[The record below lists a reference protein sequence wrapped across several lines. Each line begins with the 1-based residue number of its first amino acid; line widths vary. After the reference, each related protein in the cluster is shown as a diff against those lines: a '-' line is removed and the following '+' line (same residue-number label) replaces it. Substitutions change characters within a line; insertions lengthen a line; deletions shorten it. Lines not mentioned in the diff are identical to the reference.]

1 MVHVDRKQYWVIF
14 VVLAVLTALEVG
26 VVYVPGISKASLI
39 TALILLAVV
48 KAAIVAFYYMHL
60 NHDTV
65 IMKWSIALPLSMPAV
80 YAVVLIGDAAWRMLP
95 L

>member
-26 VVYVPGISKASLI
+26 VVYVPGISKNSLV

-65 IMKWSIALPLSMPAV
+65 IMKWSIALPLSIPAV
-80 YAVVLIGDAAWRMLP
+80 YAVVLIGDAARRMLP

>member
-60 NHDTV
+60 SHDTV
-65 IMKWSIALPLSMPAV
+65 IMKWSIALPLSMPAI

>member
-26 VVYVPGISKASLI
+26 VVYVPGISKNSLV
-39 TALILLAVV
+39 TALILLAGV
-48 KAAIVAFYYMHL
+48 KAAIVAIYYMHL
-60 NHDTV
+60 NHDTS
-65 IMKWSIALPLSMPAV
+65 IMKWSIALPLSIPAV

>member
-1 MVHVDRKQYWVIF
+1 MVHIDRKQYWVIF
-14 VVLAVLTALEVG
+14 VVLTVLTALEVG
-26 VVYVPGISKASLI
+26 VVYVPGIGKSSLI
-39 TALILLAVV
+39 AVLILLAVV
-48 KAAIVAFYYMHL
+48 KAAIVALFYMHL
-60 NHDTV
+60 NHDTS

>member
-1 MVHVDRKQYWVIF
+1 MVHIDRKQYWVIF

-39 TALILLAVV
+39 TALVLLAVV

-60 NHDTV
+60 SHDTV
-65 IMKWSIALPLSMPAV
+65 IMKWSIALPLSMPAI